1 MTYTIATGVPG
12 KVCPTLFLHI
22 HLNFGSNYCA
32 NVCRG
37 SRVISQSMRRGSTRR
52 HLITMTPLMSQGKR
66 RAACPQMYLFKWG
79 TKILNK
85 VVGMM
90 TGCSVKNSQDSFP
103 GAVTH
108 MDENPLQRVYSWRK
122 HVTYVPRDVVGT
134 LHHCYGCESVC
145 VVGFK
150 QTRFCSGIVRECTD
164 RTKCILCW
172 YSPIL

>member
-1 MTYTIATGVPG
+1 MTYTTATGVPG

-52 HLITMTPLMSQGKR
+52 HLITMMPLMSQGKR
-66 RAACPQMYLFKWG
+66 RAACPQMYLFKWE

-85 VVGMM
+85 VVGTM
-90 TGCSVKNSQDSFP
+90 TGRSVKNSQDSFP
-103 GAVTH
+103 GAVTRT
-108 MDENPLQRVYSWRK
+108 DENPLQRVYSRRK

-134 LHHCYGCESVC
+134 LHHCYGRESVC
-145 VVGFK
+145 AVGFK
-150 QTRFCSGIVRECTD
+150 QTRFCSGIVRERTD
-164 RTKCILCW
+164 RTKCILC
-172 YSPIL
+172 